1 MKLTRLQL
9 RKIIRENIRAV
20 SSGSPAAAEKAKNT
34 LDRWNSVKTP
44 EFDDD
49 RRERDPAVADM
60 LADMWRSTNRGS
72 WKKYWELS
80 KKGSD
85 DGAWSAAFISY
96 VEDDPSFIGSIRHS
110 EYMDAAEVERER
122 FDKGEN
128 TAGKHVAFYPGE
140 IETMPGDKRCHKRSG
155 GKHCDVCLDPGC
167 DSFIGGN
174 IDNDIRIR
182 SDGSEGVSDPIMFI
196 AKSPM
201 EIEDDSYGWRRP
213 GPMMEVINRRLR
225 RAANEN
231 ALIESRYFGMS
242 VADILS
248 YLEGF
253 GNNTWIFFDTETT
266 GFEPRD
272 SQLTEIGAVA
282 INPRDWNEDP
292 EILGEFNEKIKLNSE
307 TIEKIEDQKS
317 KSETGTRSRGKS
329 MTVPDILSMTRY
341 GEKGRDYLDENT
353 VIDGFL
359 KFVDSFSS
367 PVLVAQNAAFDMKFI
382 SVRSGD
388 RMKRYPV
395 IDTMRI
401 MQLFLIPLLRTLR
414 APPHNDKK
422 AAELLS
428 KLKKG
433 KRYSSSMGVV
443 SGAYGISTDEWH
455 NALADVR
462 MLMQLLRHVVQTL
475 RSGEEVDI
483 RPEHSSVAAYQARRK
498 KR

>member
-1 MKLTRLQL
+1 
-9 RKIIRENIRAV
+9 
-20 SSGSPAAAEKAKNT
+20 
-34 LDRWNSVKTP
+34 
-44 EFDDD
+44 
-49 RRERDPAVADM
+49 
-60 LADMWRSTNRGS
+60 
-72 WKKYWELS
+72 
-80 KKGSD
+80 
-85 DGAWSAAFISY
+85 
-96 VEDDPSFIGSIRHS
+96 
-110 EYMDAAEVERER
+110 
-122 FDKGEN
+122 
-128 TAGKHVAFYPGE
+128 
-140 IETMPGDKRCHKRSG
+140 
-155 GKHCDVCLDPGC
+155 
-167 DSFIGGN
+167 
-174 IDNDIRIR
+174 
-182 SDGSEGVSDPIMFI
+182 
-196 AKSPM
+196 
-201 EIEDDSYGWRRP
+201 
-213 GPMMEVINRRLR
+213 
-225 RAANEN
+225 
-231 ALIESRYFGMS
+231 
-242 VADILS
+242 
-248 YLEGF
+248 
-253 GNNTWIFFDTETT
+253 
-266 GFEPRD
+266 
-272 SQLTEIGAVA
+272 
-282 INPRDWNEDP
+282 
-292 EILGEFNEKIKLNSE
+292 
-307 TIEKIEDQKS
+307 
-317 KSETGTRSRGKS
+317 